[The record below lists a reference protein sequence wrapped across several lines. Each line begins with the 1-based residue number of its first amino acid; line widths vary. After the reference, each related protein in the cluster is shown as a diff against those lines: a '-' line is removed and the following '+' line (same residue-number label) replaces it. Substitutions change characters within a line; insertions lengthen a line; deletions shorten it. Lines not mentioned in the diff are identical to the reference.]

1 MASLHQRQVLIW
13 LLTQGPPGER
23 VGNEVDGGAVPHH
36 HGHAPGILFP
46 SQEKGRYVQLYRHTF
61 IFFLTIS
68 SIASLSP
75 NHLL

>member
-46 SQEKGRYVQLYRHTF
+46 SQEKGRYVQL
-61 IFFLTIS
+61 L
-68 SIASLSP
+68 
-75 NHLL
+75 